1 MHHSY
6 IIRIYR
12 YEKDNPR
19 VFVGTVEKVGEPDK
33 SAFTNYDELWER
45 LNSEGQEALSTPG
58 GSVWTGDSR
67 ARDNARSENDPT
79 GREK

>member
-12 YEKDNPR
+12 HDKNNPR
-19 VFVGTVEKVGEPDK
+19 IFVGTVEKVGEQDK

-45 LNSEGQEALSTPG
+45 LNSMGKNKITRSQPS
-58 GSVWTGDSR
+58 DS
-67 ARDNARSENDPT
+67 T
-79 GREK
+79 GRKA

>member
-12 YEKDNPR
+12 HDKNNPR
-19 VFVGTVEKVGEPDK
+19 IFVGTVEKVGEQDK

-45 LNSEGQEALSTPG
+45 LNMGKDKIT
-58 GSVWTGDSR
+58 
-67 ARDNARSENDPT
+67 RSQPSDRT
-79 GREK
+79 GRKA